1 MTRKGGS
8 MSNWDFE
15 EMGDFGDEAAAERW
29 AKRNDVDLRDIRT
42 SRRGDGVRLEIRR
55 SALGDSGRRD
65 SDLRDGRRT
74 GW

>member
-65 SDLRDGRRT
+65 SDLRDGRPT

>member
-1 MTRKGGS
+1 

-55 SALGDSGRRD
+55 SALGDTGRRD
-65 SDLRDGRRT
+65 HDLRDGRRT

>member
-1 MTRKGGS
+1 

-55 SALGDSGRRD
+55 SALGDCGRRD
-65 SDLRDGRRT
+65 NDLRDGRRT

>member
-1 MTRKGGS
+1 

-42 SRRGDGVRLEIRR
+42 SRRGDGVRLKIRS
-55 SALGDSGRRD
+55 SALRDSGRRD
-65 SDLRDGRRT
+65 NDLRDGRRT